1 MTYDMMTSYEVI
13 NDSMMNDGSLS
24 VQLFQLFKQHNQG
37 SVHFGIIW
45 PKPLLLLFAAPTL
58 VHAAQKGKHK
68 VLHKVS
74 EFKFVF
80 CETGWGRWRLF
91 VFPVQQAQIE
101 NKKSKNPSPH
111 RVLTKHRV
119 FCGWINC
126 GPVLLFNY
134 IMMIQGG
141 IDPSQKPTSLERTD
155 QLVDPLKDNN
165 YDDII

>member
-1 MTYDMMTSYEVI
+1 MLFIHT
-13 NDSMMNDGSLS
+13 GSFLGGLPP
-24 VQLFQLFKQHNQG
+24 QQ
-37 SVHFGIIW
+37 
-45 PKPLLLLFAAPTL
+45 A
-58 VHAAQKGKHK
+58 HAAQKGKHK

-91 VFPVQQAQIE
+91 VFPVQQAQIR

-165 YDDII
+165 DDDII